1 MRPIRLTFA
10 ALQKPIIYEVS
21 LRMQTILIYLI
32 ASVVIF
38 INGCTVHIPDVQQGN
53 VLEPDVLAQ
62 LHTGLSKKQVQ
73 FLMGTPIIRD
83 AFHPE
88 RWDYVYLFTSQ
99 DSKTIRQ
106 RVTLFFDHDALSRIE
121 TDGID
126 IPKAAPTT
134 KNDPQG

>member
-1 MRPIRLTFA
+1 
-10 ALQKPIIYEVS
+10 
-21 LRMQTILIYLI
+21 MQTILIYLI

-38 INGCTVHIPDVQQGN
+38 INGCTIHIPDVQQGN

-88 RWDYVYLFTSQ
+88 RWDYIYLFTSQ

-106 RVTLFFDHDALSRIE
+106 RVTLFFDHDVLSRIE

-126 IPKAAPTT
+126 LPKAAPATPAT
-134 KNDPQG
+134 PQG

>member
-1 MRPIRLTFA
+1 
-10 ALQKPIIYEVS
+10 
-21 LRMQTILIYLI
+21 MQTILIYLI

-62 LHTGLSKKQVQ
+62 LHTGLSKKQVR

-88 RWDYVYLFTSQ
+88 RWDYVYLFTSE

-106 RVTLFFDHDALSRIE
+106 RVTLFFEHDTLSRIE

-126 IPKAAPTT
+126 IPKVAPAAPAA
-134 KNDPQG
+134 PQG

>member
-1 MRPIRLTFA
+1 VRPIRLTFA
-10 ALQKPIIYEVS
+10 ALQQPIINEVS

-38 INGCTVHIPDVQQGN
+38 INGCTIHIPDVQQGN

-88 RWDYVYLFTSQ
+88 RWDYVYLFASQ
-99 DSKTIRQ
+99 DTKTIRK
-106 RVTLFFDHDALSRIE
+106 RVTLFFDHDTLSRIE
-121 TDGID
+121 TDGIEL
-126 IPKAAPTT
+126 PKAAPAAPAA
-134 KNDPQG
+134 PQG

>member
-1 MRPIRLTFA
+1 
-10 ALQKPIIYEVS
+10 
-21 LRMQTILIYLI
+21 MQNILIYLI
-32 ASVVIF
+32 ASVVMF
-38 INGCTVHIPDVQQGN
+38 INGCTIHIPDVQQGN
-53 VLEPDVLAQ
+53 VLEPDALAH

-88 RWDYVYLFTSQ
+88 RWDYVYLFASQ

-106 RVTLFFDHDALSRIE
+106 RVTLFFDHDAVSRIE

-126 IPKAAPTT
+126 LPKAAPAS
-134 KNDPQG
+134 KEEPKG

>member
-1 MRPIRLTFA
+1 
-10 ALQKPIIYEVS
+10 
-21 LRMQTILIYLI
+21 MQTILIYLI

-38 INGCTVHIPDVQQGN
+38 INGCTIHIPDVQQGN

-83 AFHPE
+83 AFNPE

-99 DSKTIRQ
+99 DSKPIRQ

-126 IPKAAPTT
+126 LPKAAPAAPAA
-134 KNDPQG
+134 PQG

>member
-1 MRPIRLTFA
+1 
-10 ALQKPIIYEVS
+10 
-21 LRMQTILIYLI
+21 MQTILIYLI

-38 INGCTVHIPDVQQGN
+38 INGCTIHIPDVQQGN

-99 DSKTIRQ
+99 ESKTIRQ

-126 IPKAAPTT
+126 IPKATPAAAPTT
-134 KNDPQG
+134 KG

>member
-10 ALQKPIIYEVS
+10 ALRHSIINEIT

-32 ASVVIF
+32 VSVAIF

-62 LHTGLSKKQVQ
+62 LHPGLSKKQVK
-73 FLMGTPIIRD
+73 FLMGTPIVRD

-88 RWDYVYLFTSQ
+88 RWDYVYLLASQ
-99 DSKTIRQ
+99 ESKTIRQ
-106 RVTLFFDHDALSRIE
+106 RVTLYFDNDSVSRIE

-126 IPKAAPTT
+126 LPKPSPATVEQ
-134 KNDPQG
+134 PQG

>member
-1 MRPIRLTFA
+1 
-10 ALQKPIIYEVS
+10 
-21 LRMQTILIYLI
+21 MQTILIYLI

-38 INGCTVHIPDVQQGN
+38 INGCTIHIPDVQQGN

-83 AFHPE
+83 AFNPE

-99 DSKTIRQ
+99 ESKTIRQ

-126 IPKAAPTT
+126 IPKVAPAAPAT
-134 KNDPQG
+134 PQG